1 MSDSDQKPRLS
12 TTEIVMGAVILA
24 LLAVL
29 IIVVGAAV

>member
-1 MSDSDQKPRLS
+1 MSDSDQESRLS
-12 TTEIVMGAVILA
+12 ATEIVMGAAILA